1 MILLYIYNIVPLHRK
16 MLPAAT
22 DAAVDDAVEV
32 RRQKRHPTM
41 NEQGC
46 LRYYYRDD
54 CEEEASNDEERVYV
68 EVVSG
73 VFHFHQV
80 ESVAGEIDVHWEE
93 AVRHLRL
100 G

>member
-1 MILLYIYNIVPLHRK
+1 M
-16 MLPAAT
+16 
-22 DAAVDDAVEV
+22 E
-32 RRQKRHPTM
+32 
-41 NEQGC
+41 
-46 LRYYYRDD
+46 
-54 CEEEASNDEERVYV
+54 
-68 EVVSG
+68 G